1 MDKELVNRSIKI
13 TAILIILSSLYLY
26 YLSLIPSSHGISS
39 TNLTKSC
46 NCVIFRMDDIQDY
59 WLEQGQL
66 IPMDIFLS
74 KNQSLTLGLI
84 MNGIGEDPR
93 IIDKVKEGFNR
104 GLFELA
110 LHGWNHTDYTKLTE
124 EEQRKSL
131 DMANSKLYSIFK
143 NKSNIF
149 ITPENSFNND
159 TIKAMEQNGINV
171 LGSAVYSENAFDGG
185 KSIFNASNISKIRGN
200 MATDKQQQQQ
210 QLSVFHIPESVSFE
224 DYKDAKWIKNSL
236 NSLIGNVTNYIN
248 KYGYA
253 VITLHPQDFVK
264 LDSNNTFVNI
274 VDENETLK
282 LSNLIDLIKSK
293 NITITS
299 FSKIINIQHDDPCL
313 PGFSVTGYYT
323 PFESDYSNKRKVS
336 IDVENLGKREFD
348 EKFIKDVK
356 IEGWGKTV
364 EGWYLGFDN
373 GKWAKNLVPL
383 NSNEQPLFNGSAAV
397 DNTVIPNLKQL
408 RIPTLISP
416 YNGMI
421 FLANDIGGAIKGKHV
436 DIYTGE
442 GKTAGIE
449 TLNITSKNNVVCYN

>member
-1 MDKELVNRSIKI
+1 MGKELVNMSIKI
-13 TAILIILSSLYLY
+13 AVILIILSSLYLY
-26 YLSLIPSSHGISS
+26 YLSLTPSSHGISS

-59 WLEQGQL
+59 WLESGQ
-66 IPMDIFLS
+66 ITPMDIFLS
-74 KNQSLTLGLI
+74 KNQSLSLGLI
-84 MNGIGEDPR
+84 MNSTGNDSK
-93 IIDKVKEGFNR
+93 IINKVKDGFDR

-110 LHGWNHTDYTKLTE
+110 LHVYNHVDYTNLTE

-131 DMANSKLYSIFK
+131 EMANAKLDSIFGIK
-143 NKSNIF
+143 TLIF
-149 ITPENSFNND
+149 IAPDGTFNND

-185 KSIFNASNISKIRGN
+185 KSIFNASNISKIRSN
-200 MATDKQQQQQ
+200 MTTDKQQQQQ
-210 QLSVFHIPESVSFE
+210 PSVFHVPESVSFE
-224 DYKDAKWIKNSL
+224 DYKDGKWIKNSI

-253 VITLHPQDFVK
+253 VIVIHPQDFVK
-264 LDSNNTFVNI
+264 LASNNTFVNI

-299 FSKIINIQHDDPCL
+299 FSKIISIQNDDDPCL

-323 PFESDYSNKRKVS
+323 PFELVYSNKRKVS
-336 IDVENLGKREFD
+336 INVEDLGKREFD

-356 IEGWGKTV
+356 IEGWGKTI

-383 NSNEQPLFNGSAAV
+383 NSNEKPLFYGSAAV
-397 DNTVIPNLKQL
+397 DNKVIPNLKQL

-416 YNGMI
+416 YNGMT

-442 GKTAGIE
+442 GKIAGIE